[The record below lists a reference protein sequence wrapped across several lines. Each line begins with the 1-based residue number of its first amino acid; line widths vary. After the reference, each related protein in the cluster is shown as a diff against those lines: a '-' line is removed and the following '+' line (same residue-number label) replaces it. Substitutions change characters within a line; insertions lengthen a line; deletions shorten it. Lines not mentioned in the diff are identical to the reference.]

1 MGLIQEIPN
10 VHTIFTSIVY
20 SLLKSILSAAAA
32 MAGAATNPT
41 EQPISVPVSAT
52 LLTLFFL
59 LIIATAWAA
68 HRTARFR
75 AVQDV
80 IRNRLTILVP
90 TRGLGSDMLNEMPT
104 AVYHAPRSNASADGQ
119 QTPRAVGETQLQ
131 RSSPTARST
140 SLRGRIQRIVAKMM
154 GVKAEGSTPAG
165 RSTCCSICTEDF
177 CEGVEIRILP
187 CKHIFHPA
195 CIDPWLRD
203 RARTCPLW

>member
-1 MGLIQEIPN
+1 
-10 VHTIFTSIVY
+10 
-20 SLLKSILSAAAA
+20 

-41 EQPISVPVSAT
+41 EQPISVPVSAA
-52 LLTLFFL
+52 LLTLFFF

-80 IRNRLTILVP
+80 IRNRLAILVP
-90 TRGLGSDMLNEMPT
+90 TRGLGSDVLNKMPIE
-104 AVYHAPRSNASADGQ
+104 VYHAPRSDASADGQ
-119 QTPRAVGETQLQ
+119 QTPRPAGEAELQ
-131 RSSPTARST
+131 RSSPTARPT
-140 SLRGRIQRIVAKMM
+140 SLRGRVQRLVENMT
-154 GVKAEGSTPAG
+154 GVKAASSTPAG

-177 CEGVEIRILP
+177 CEGVEIRTLP